1 LNKNKNKG
9 RITNNSGHK
18 IRMIELT
25 SIINENFEN
34 NFEKIENKNKKQKTT
49 TIPNN

>member
-1 LNKNKNKG
+1 M
-9 RITNNSGHK
+9 T
-18 IRMIELT
+18 ELT

-34 NFEKIENKNKKQKTT
+34 NFEKLENKNKKQKMT